1 MTNEAN
7 GRREATFSLGLLL
20 LSAAVLLLEVGQV
33 RIFSFFLWHHVT
45 YLVVTVT
52 LLGFAAGGT
61 WLAVSRKVVGELR
74 AARAAFLFGTLA
86 LATFWVLARNPIAV
100 LPQADM
106 RFPALSATLS
116 YLYLVVPFFCGGL
129 AVTAALDG
137 DGKRVSRRYGVNMIG
152 SALGCLLVMPLLRAC
167 GGAGVVLAAAALA
180 LLGGAFLWLGAG
192 RRLAAAGAAL
202 AALVVCAFI
211 GQADALL
218 PFPVAAG
225 KTLDLKL
232 KSGEPLLESRWDP
245 ICRIDVVGNEEKD
258 PLLLVFQD
266 GDAPTSIP
274 AAEMSSDLIVGSHPA
289 LGYLLALDKTAW
301 RSRDKAL
308 VIGVGG
314 GPDLKTALLMGAQEV
329 TGAEINASTAALM
342 RGRFSAYS
350 GGLYDDPH
358 VQVIVADGR
367 SVVARSREKYDII
380 QIRGADT
387 YAALATGANIVAESY
402 LYTMEAIRD
411 YLDHLT
417 DQGVLVI
424 MRFRFYPPRETLRL
438 AGMAARA
445 LKERGVAEPERH
457 IAVINID
464 LGGDTARYAYT
475 VVKKTPFNA
484 EELKRFHQFCEEL
497 PQSRQYHPAF
507 LPGGENEAEFQ
518 GYLDAITAGEEEARA
533 FEETYPYAIDPVTD
547 DRPFFFQYFRRA
559 DVLGERAEEKGR
571 SYFHSVIGYGPA
583 GLQVLWLSL
592 IVSLVL
598 IAALVLGPLMFL
610 RREGLKVAGGW
621 RLVVFFTALG
631 LAYLAV
637 EIATMQRLT
646 LYLGHPLKALGLGL
660 TTFLLASGLG
670 AAFSARVAPGTERR
684 GVFRGA
690 ALAALC
696 LVLHIVAVP
705 AVFRGTLFLDDW
717 QRDVLAVSVIAPL
730 AFFMGMPFPLG
741 LRLARATS
749 TPLLPWA
756 FGVNGGASVIASV
769 LAILFAMERGFSAVL
784 VACVVLYALA
794 AVALPLGASRLSSS
808 EPEGRGG

>member
-7 GRREATFSLGLLL
+7 GRREGTFSLGLLL

-74 AARAAFLFGTLA
+74 AARSAFLFGVCA

-116 YLYLVVPFFCGGL
+116 YLYLVVPFFFGGL
-129 AVTAALDG
+129 AVAAALDG

-180 LLGGAFLWLGAG
+180 LLGGAFLWFGAG
-192 RRLAAAGAAL
+192 RLLAGAGAAL
-202 AALVVCAFI
+202 AALVACAFI

-232 KSGEPLLESRWDP
+232 KGGEPLLESRWDP
-245 ICRIDVVGNEEKD
+245 ICRVDVAGDEARAGG
-258 PLLLVFQD
+258 LLLFQD

-274 AAEMSSDLIVGSHPA
+274 AAAASSDDIVASHPA
-289 LGYLLALDKTAW
+289 LGYLLALDVSGKPW

-314 GPDLKTALLMGAQEV
+314 GRDVKTALLMGASEI
-329 TGAEINASTAALM
+329 TGAEINASTAELM
-342 RGRFSAYS
+342 RDRFGAYC
-350 GGLYDDPH
+350 GGLYTDPR
-358 VQVIVADGR
+358 VQIIVADGR
-367 SVVARSREKYDII
+367 SVVARSGEKYDII
-380 QIRGADT
+380 QITGADT
-387 YAALATGANIVAESY
+387 YAALASGANIVAESY

-417 DQGVLVI
+417 DQGVLVV

-438 AGMAARA
+438 AGMAARV
-445 LKERGVAEPERH
+445 LKEKGAAEPERH

-464 LGGDTARYAYT
+464 LGGETARYAYT
-475 VVKKTPFNA
+475 VVKKTPFGAA
-484 EELKRFHQFCEEL
+484 ELMRFRQFCEEL

-507 LPGGENEAEFQ
+507 LQGGENEPEFQ

-533 FEETYPYAIDPVTD
+533 FEEAYPYAIDPVTD

-559 DVLGERAEEKGR
+559 DVLAERAEEKGR
-571 SYFHSVIGYGPA
+571 SYFHSVIGFGPA

-592 IVSLVL
+592 IVSLLL
-598 IAALVLGPLMFL
+598 IAVLVLGPLLFL
-610 RREGLKVAGGW
+610 RRGGLKVAGGW
-621 RLVVFFTALG
+621 RLVLFFSALG

-660 TTFLLASGLG
+660 TTFLMASGLG
-670 AAFSARVAPGTERR
+670 AAFSARFALGAERR
-684 GVFRGA
+684 GAFLGA

-705 AVFRGTLFLDDW
+705 AVFRGTLFLADW
-717 QRDVLAVSVIAPL
+717 QRDALSVSVIAPL

-741 LRLARATS
+741 LRLARAS
-749 TPLLPWA
+749 AAPLLPWA

-784 VACVVLYALA
+784 VACVLLYVLASL
-794 AVALPLGASRLSSS
+794 ALPR
-808 EPEGRGG
+808 PRGTAG